1 MHNLTAFAGTGQGLR
16 YHYRMS
22 ETYSDIVLDHAQ
34 NPRNQ
39 GILEDANARGYNMN
53 PVCGDVLALT
63 MRIEG
68 DRIVEARAQ
77 TEGCTASVA
86 TSSILSEMVT
96 GLTLDEAAALMHEDI
111 ADAVGGLPASK
122 LHSASLVIAALR
134 RAIESYQKTPA

>member
-1 MHNLTAFAGTGQGLR
+1 
-16 YHYRMS
+16 MS
-22 ETYSDIVLDHAQ
+22 ETYSDIVLDHAEH
-34 NPRNQ
+34 PRNQ

-68 DRIVEARAQ
+68 GRIAEARAQ

-86 TSSILSEMVT
+86 TSSILSVMVT
-96 GLTLDEAAALMHEDI
+96 GLTLDEAAALTHEDI

>member
-1 MHNLTAFAGTGQGLR
+1 V
-16 YHYRMS
+16 S
-22 ETYSDIVLDHAQ
+22 ETYSDIVLDHAK

-63 MRIEG
+63 LRIEDG
-68 DRIVEARAQ
+68 HITVARFQ

-86 TSSILSEMVT
+86 TSSILTEIVT
-96 GLTLDEAAALMHEDI
+96 GMSLEEARELTHEDI

-134 RAIESYQKTPA
+134 RALDSYEKAPA